1 MLLFSGELWAQPPF
15 SAPAPNCPSGANVM
29 LWSQGI
35 NPSTGDPTTWKLLC
49 IPGSLT
55 YTIPAS
61 FYPSLLT
68 SGDPVTVNVL
78 EVVSY
83 DGYVN
88 RASAGVQPHEQWRI
102 VFKKS
107 SAVVATTGYTND
119 LADGVNQAS
128 WVGALGNVYLPAGA
142 DEIVLE
148 HWCVANPGAPTPES
162 VVPVSVCLSVSG
174 CPPDCPSVS
183 VVKN

>member
-1 MLLFSGELWAQPPF
+1 
-15 SAPAPNCPSGANVM
+15 M

-35 NPSTGDPTTWKLLC
+35 DPTTGDPTTWKLLC

-61 FYPSLLT
+61 FYPTLLT
-68 SGDPVTVNVL
+68 SGSPVTVNVS

-83 DGYVN
+83 DGYVG
-88 RASAGVQPHEQWRI
+88 RAPSGAQLDERWRI

-107 SAVVATTGYTND
+107 SAVVAMTGYT
-119 LADGVNQAS
+119 ADIPDFVEEAS
-128 WVGALGNVYLPAGA
+128 WVGSLGTVFLPAGA

-148 HWCVANPGAPTPES
+148 HWCVGNPGAPTPES

>member
-1 MLLFSGELWAQPPF
+1 MLLFSGDLWAQPPF

-35 NPSTGDPTTWKLLC
+35 DPTTGDPTTWKLLC

-61 FYPSLLT
+61 FYPTLLT
-68 SGDPVTVNVL
+68 SGSPVTVNVS

-83 DGYVN
+83 DGYVG
-88 RASAGVQPHEQWRI
+88 RAPSGAQLDERWRI

-107 SAVVATTGYTND
+107 SAVVAMTGYT
-119 LADGVNQAS
+119 ADIPDFVEEAS
-128 WVGALGNVYLPAGA
+128 WVGSLGTVFLPAGA

-148 HWCVANPGAPTPES
+148 HWCVGNPGAPTPES